1 MRRRQPRA
9 TRTYT
14 LLPYTT
20 LFRSHADQD
29 RPKNLRGAPA
39 RRPDVAG
46 TDAGAKSGDLAGHC
60 KAGHPALSAQT
71 TLAMRR
77 TAEAL
82 KRFSYRFGD
91 EVGLHRG
98 IKLALESQQIDYL
111 HEHVTGDDRF
121 DFLCPGGIVIE
132 AKIKGS
138 MSDALR
144 QVDRY
149 LARDDVNG
157 VVLATTT
164 LWGRKPA
171 NRPQLR
177 GKPLMFALIGRQ
189 SF

>member
-46 TDAGAKSGDLAGHC
+46 TDAGAKSGDRAGHC

-77 TAEAL
+77 IAEAL

-111 HEHVTGDDRF
+111 HEHVRSEERRVGKECVSTGRSRWS
-121 DFLCPGGIVIE
+121 PY
-132 AKIKGS
+132 
-138 MSDALR
+138 
-144 QVDRY
+144 Q
-149 LARDDVNG
+149 
-157 VVLATTT
+157 
-164 LWGRKPA
+164 
-171 NRPQLR
+171 
-177 GKPLMFALIGRQ
+177 
-189 SF
+189 